1 MARIEFAPEVSE
13 DFDRIL
19 EHLLEHDAVDAP
31 ARLEEIVLAIDVLEK
46 NPLIGRPV
54 GSDRRELIVGRDAR
68 GYTALY
74 RYIPEIEAVIVL
86 AIRNQREAGHAQRS
100 LPD

>member
-13 DFDRIL
+13 DFDCIV

-31 ARLEEIVLAIDVLEK
+31 TRVREIVLAIDVLEQ

-54 GSDRRELIVGRDAR
+54 GSERRELIVGRDAR
-68 GYTALY
+68 GYVALY

-86 AIRNQREAGHAQRS
+86 AIRNQREAGHAR
-100 LPD
+100 P